1 MSDLHDEKTTEIK
14 EGKRRRRGE
23 SRKGT
28 RKGEKGERKWST
40 KRRVYGDMWEY
51 SESIRTWCCHG
62 NQFNNT

>member
-28 RKGEKGERKWST
+28 RKGEKGERKMVDKET
-40 KRRVYGDMWEY
+40 
-51 SESIRTWCCHG
+51 SIRRYVGIFGKYPYLVLSW
-62 NQFNNT
+62 